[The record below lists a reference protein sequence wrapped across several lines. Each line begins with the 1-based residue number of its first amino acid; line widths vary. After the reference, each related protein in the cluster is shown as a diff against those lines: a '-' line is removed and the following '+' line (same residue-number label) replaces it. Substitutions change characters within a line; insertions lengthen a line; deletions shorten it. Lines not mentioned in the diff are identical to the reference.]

1 MKRTDVYLD
10 LTNYSSKDLKELY
23 NVLINENIYN
33 DTKVRLS
40 NGKGC
45 YVNTHLFFEEDE
57 WIGSDLEGVL
67 YDKERTE
74 ITLNQL
80 KEIIK

>member
-23 NVLINENIYN
+23 NVLINEDIFY
-33 DTKVRLS
+33 DTRVRLKS
-40 NGKGC
+40 GEIC
-45 YVNTHLFFEEDE
+45 TINTHLFFEEDE
-57 WIGSDLEGVL
+57 WIGTNLKDVL

-80 KEIIK
+80 KELVK